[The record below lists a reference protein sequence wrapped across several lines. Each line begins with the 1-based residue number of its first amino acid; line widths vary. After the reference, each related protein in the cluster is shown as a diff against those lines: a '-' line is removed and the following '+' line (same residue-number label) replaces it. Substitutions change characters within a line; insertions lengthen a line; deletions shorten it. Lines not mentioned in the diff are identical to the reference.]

1 MTADSCSGVRA
12 VAARG
17 MRAGAGSVLFLATLT
32 VEVLMIVEVLGAA
45 MKREEYWKGR
55 TAF

>member
-12 VAARG
+12 VGARG
-17 MRAGAGSVLFLATLT
+17 MRAGAGSVLFLMTIT
-32 VEVLMIVEVLGAA
+32 VEVLMVVEVLGAA
-45 MKREEYWKGR
+45 MFREECWKGR